1 MDNRWMSGVLQTFSV
16 LSFGTDAKPN
26 WLRPSLA
33 SWLSEVNR
41 RIYKTMPSEIWSN
54 KIGQATFC
62 LRSKPLMGGSR
73 SALALSRARLV
84 TDAASARRMSELFAS
99 WLWHIMCPGVRS
111 WFCCCTVLS
120 LQGCYANK
128 CQTSLIDPVYGLEKL
143 LEAAGTCEAK
153 SKRSPFGHCT
163 WVMSSHLNFKWAA
176 NVTSLPLCPSTCDCP
191 TCLRAAIPGPS
202 GYSLTSIWKTMTQ
215 S

>member
-1 MDNRWMSGVLQTFSV
+1 MHNRWMSGVLQTFSV

-33 SWLSEVNR
+33 SWLWEVNG
-41 RIYKTMPSEIWSN
+41 RIIKTMPSEIWSN

-99 WLWHIMCPGVRS
+99 LLWHIMCPGVASVATQLVLLLHGFVVAGVLCKQMSNVPYRS
-111 WFCCCTVLS
+111 RIWS
-120 LQGCYANK
+120 GK
-128 CQTSLIDPVYGLEKL
+128 TSRSCWDLW
-143 LEAAGTCEAK
+143 
-153 SKRSPFGHCT
+153 SKIE
-163 WVMSSHLNFKWAA
+163 
-176 NVTSLPLCPSTCDCP
+176 
-191 TCLRAAIPGPS
+191 AIPFWTLHVGYEFSPELQMS
-202 GYSLTSIWKTMTQ
+202 G
-215 S
+215 